1 MMMRSKFIGEGFN
14 NYEKSSLKTLAGIG
28 YPVLGTSALL
38 LLNTFNL
45 FGFPVFLV
53 WAYLIKVGSEACPAH
68 LIWYYLLY
76 LFYYKV

>member
-1 MMMRSKFIGEGFN
+1 MMMRSNSIGEGFN

-28 YPVLGTSALL
+28 YPVLGTSVLL

-53 WAYLIKVGSEACPAH
+53 
-68 LIWYYLLY
+68 
-76 LFYYKV
+76 